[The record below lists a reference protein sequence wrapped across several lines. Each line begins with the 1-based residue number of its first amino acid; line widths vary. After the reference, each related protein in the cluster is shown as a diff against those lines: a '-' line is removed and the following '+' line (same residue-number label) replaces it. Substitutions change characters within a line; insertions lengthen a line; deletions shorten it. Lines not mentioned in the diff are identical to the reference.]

1 MMLMMSDVANAS
13 VMITDANIRGV
24 GDLRVVPS
32 KRFIERC
39 KHGVENAYAIV
50 ENANTRH

>member
-1 MMLMMSDVANAS
+1 MMLMMSGVANAI
-13 VMITDANIRGV
+13 VMITDANIWGV

-39 KHGVENAYAIV
+39 NHGVEDVFSIV
-50 ENANTRH
+50 ENANTRP